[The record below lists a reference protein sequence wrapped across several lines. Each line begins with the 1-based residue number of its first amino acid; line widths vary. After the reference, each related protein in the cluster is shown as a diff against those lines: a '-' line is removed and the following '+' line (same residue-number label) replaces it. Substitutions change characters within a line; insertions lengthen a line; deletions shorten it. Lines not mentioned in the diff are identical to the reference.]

1 MAVYCTS
8 TFIKSIEKK
17 GFVRDK
23 THHDMFWYY
32 LDGKKTLVRT
42 RTSQGEK
49 EFNDGLLS
57 QRRKQIGLSNKNQM
71 LDLINCPLAADE
83 LKQILIENGRVKP
96 TNNNDIR

>member
-1 MAVYCTS
+1 MAVYHTS
-8 TFIKSIEKK
+8 TFIKAIEKK

-32 LDGKKTLVRT
+32 LNGNKTSVRT

-57 QRRKQIGLSNKNQM
+57 QRRKQIGLSNKKQM
-71 LDLINCPLAADE
+71 LDLINCLLKPYE
-83 LKQILIENGRVKP
+83 LKQILIENGRIKLP
-96 TNNNDIR
+96 NTNDSR